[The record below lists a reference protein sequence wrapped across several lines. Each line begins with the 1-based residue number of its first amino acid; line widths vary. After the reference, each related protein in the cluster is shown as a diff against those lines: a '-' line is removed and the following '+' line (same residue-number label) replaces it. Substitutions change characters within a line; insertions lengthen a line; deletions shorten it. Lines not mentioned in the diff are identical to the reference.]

1 MKAGLLLVHRP
12 ASETR
17 TRARG
22 SPTSGEEPCAS
33 SLGGRCCPAVRSS
46 GQPGPAAPPYPVGTH
61 YPRATQL
68 TFCLIE
74 AGLPPAGRAIRTP
87 CKSSSPRQV
96 DPARSP
102 PQAQSPV
109 FGSER
114 RPSPGEKSQAVHAS
128 SGINRNALQ
137 TCRGAKAQSLP
148 PSSTTEAAG
157 LSGRQHQSARLLEAR
172 RTRGPPWGRQGP
184 GSSRALRSAAP
195 RRGRAPTPGERGPRA
210 QWAPDETAEK
220 PRLSCERVKHS

>member
-1 MKAGLLLVHRP
+1 MKAGLSFVHRP

-22 SPTSGEEPCAS
+22 SPTSREEPCAS
-33 SLGGRCCPAVRSS
+33 SLGGRCCPGVRSS
-46 GQPGPAAPPYPVGTH
+46 GQPGPAAPPYPMGTR

-68 TFCLIE
+68 TFRLIE

-87 CKSSSPRQV
+87 YKSSPRQV

-137 TCRGAKAQSLP
+137 TSRGTKAQSLP
-148 PSSTTEAAG
+148 PSSTTEAAVLG
-157 LSGRQHQSARLLEAR
+157 GRQHQSAQLVQGTAKRRPSQGTRSDAR
-172 RTRGPPWGRQGP
+172 RTRAAGTHERASGAPGPA
-184 GSSRALRSAAP
+184 RASGA
-195 RRGRAPTPGERGPRA
+195 
-210 QWAPDETAEK
+210 
-220 PRLSCERVKHS
+220 H

>member
-1 MKAGLLLVHRP
+1 MRRALCFLPRRPLLPRGAFLWP
-12 ASETR
+12 TWASC
-17 TRARG
+17 
-22 SPTSGEEPCAS
+22 SPH
-33 SLGGRCCPAVRSS
+33 
-46 GQPGPAAPPYPVGTH
+46 PVGTR

-68 TFCLIE
+68 AFRLIE

-87 CKSSSPRQV
+87 CKSSPRQA

-102 PQAQSPV
+102 HQAQSPV

-148 PSSTTEAAG
+148 PSSTTEATG
-157 LSGRQHQSARLLEAR
+157 LGGRQHQSARLLEAR
-172 RTRGPPWGRQGP
+172 RTRGPP
-184 GSSRALRSAAP
+184 
-195 RRGRAPTPGERGPRA
+195 
-210 QWAPDETAEK
+210 
-220 PRLSCERVKHS
+220 